1 MKFLIAVALLV
12 IVYLGARALLDEW
25 KSVQSTS
32 ERGSP
37 PGLEMAPAAPV
48 GAQPLPG
55 LPPHLE
61 DSLDA
66 AKRQGAN
73 ALRTWLRQNRDRIQ
87 DPRLA
92 DIELDFVVLVAG
104 RNFGE
109 AREVFAA
116 VEARTPPDSPVYPRI
131 KRLQRTYQ

>member
-25 KSVQSTS
+25 KSVQSTP

-37 PGLEMAPAAPV
+37 PALDVAPAAP
-48 GAQPLPG
+48 ARADTLPG
-55 LPPHLE
+55 MPPHLE
-61 DSLDA
+61 DSLEA
-66 AKRQGAN
+66 ARRQGAA
-73 ALRTWLRQNRDRIQ
+73 ALRTWLRQNRAQVQ

-92 DIELDFVVLVAG
+92 DIELDYVVLVAG

-116 VEARTPPDSPVYPRI
+116 VQARTPPESPVYPRI
-131 KRLQRTYQ
+131 KKLEKTYR

>member
-12 IVYLGARALLDEW
+12 IVYLGARSLLDQW
-25 KSVQSTS
+25 KSVQSTP
-32 ERGSP
+32 ERGSTP
-37 PGLEMAPAAPV
+37 ALEVAPTAPE
-48 GAQPLPG
+48 GAQSLPG

-61 DSLDA
+61 ASLDA
-66 AKRQGAN
+66 AKRQGAT

-116 VEARTPPDSPVYPRI
+116 VQARTPPDSPVYSRI
-131 KRLQRTYQ
+131 KRLERAYQ